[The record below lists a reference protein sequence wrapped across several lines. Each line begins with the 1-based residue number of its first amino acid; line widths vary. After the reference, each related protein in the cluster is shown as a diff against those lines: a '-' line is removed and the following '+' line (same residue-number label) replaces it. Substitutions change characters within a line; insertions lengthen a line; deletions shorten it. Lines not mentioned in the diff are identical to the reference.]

1 MMLKLWSGSV
11 THSAIRQCKARQ
23 LLAQSLCHLAQLGKE
38 QTNVRGNHN
47 LPLKIVPSRQ
57 DQLNALKGEEFDV
70 LVIGGGAVGC
80 GCAVDSAC
88 RGLKTA
94 LVEADDFGSGASSR
108 SSKLVDGSGSYLGT
122 ALRDKD
128 FEQLYIM
135 LRMMS
140 ERATMLKI
148 APHLNRVQPMVIPMY
163 SVLGMP
169 FTWLALKVYDFISAA
184 SNVRGSHCI
193 SKESML
199 YEFPL
204 LKTKGLRGGIVYYDV
219 QLDDARMCMA
229 LVMTAVALGA
239 SVGNHLKLVEMLPQ
253 GGCCR
258 VVGVN
263 DSLTGETFYI
273 QAKAVINA
281 TGAGTDAVRQLD
293 EEGTPPILVP
303 TVDTYVS
310 VPRYFGSG
318 RYGLLSPSQKKG
330 DPTVVMVP
338 FENHIVL
345 GVHEEDG
352 GSISQS
358 PAADPEDVSSL
369 LDAAKEKMEPC
380 VELGPCHVLSAWTGL
395 RPKVGCPRDK
405 KEDKEDDDKLPPPVS
420 SYMIEV
426 SQNGL
431 ITLGGGRFS
440 SYRVMAAEA
449 VDLAIQTCG
458 LCDDHVTSSWTE
470 HLPLDGAQNWCCMLP
485 LEFVQD
491 YDVPMD
497 VAQHIS
503 DSYGYNGH
511 ALLNQGQDMLK
522 RLHPNFPYIEAEV
535 KYAVRSEY
543 ACSLVDVV
551 ARRLRVAFVDAVA
564 TLHMMPKVLKI
575 MAAEIGWDEGEQKKQ
590 MAAAQ
595 EFLVRQMGLGGIVRP
610 KMLGKSQPKTK
621 ASSQGCCRAAARKEA
636 RSYSRAFA
644 PVTAIHE
651 EPLVPSRTGR
661 SSNESAKM
669 SKISGV
675 FTTGI
680 TQRSVVDS
688 PLTASGNQPRF
699 IPSDWSDEKRHLI
712 QTVWRNKFMC

>member
-1 MMLKLWSGSV
+1 M
-11 THSAIRQCKARQ
+11 
-23 LLAQSLCHLAQLGKE
+23 
-38 QTNVRGNHN
+38 
-47 LPLKIVPSRQ
+47 KIVPSRQ
-57 DQLNALKGEEFDV
+57 DHLNALKGEEFDV
-70 LVIGGGAVGC
+70 LVIGGGAAGC
-80 GCAVDSAC
+80 GCAVDAAC

-135 LRMMS
+135 LQMMS

-193 SKESML
+193 SKESVL

-204 LKTKGLRGGIVYYDV
+204 LKTEGLRGGVVYYDV
-219 QLDDARMCMA
+219 QLDDARMCLA
-229 LVMTAVALGA
+229 LAMTAVALGA

-253 GGCCR
+253 EGCCR
-258 VVGVN
+258 VVGVS

-273 QAKAVINA
+273 QSKAVINA

-303 TVDTYVS
+303 TMDTYIT

-318 RYGLLSPSQKKG
+318 RYGLLSPSPKKEE
-330 DPTVVMVP
+330 PTVVMVP
-338 FENHIVL
+338 FENHMVM
-345 GVHEEDG
+345 GVHEAEG
-352 GSISQS
+352 VCMSQS
-358 PAADPEDVSSL
+358 SSPDPENVNSL

-395 RPKVGCPRDK
+395 RPKVGCPSDK
-405 KEDKEDDDKLPPPVS
+405 KEDNEEDKLPPPVS
-420 SYMIEV
+420 NYMIEV

-440 SYRVMAAEA
+440 SYRVMAAETI
-449 VDLAIQTCG
+449 DLAIKSCG

-485 LEFVQD
+485 LELVQD

-535 KYAVRSEY
+535 KYAVRNEY
-543 ACSLVDVV
+543 ACTLLDVI
-551 ARRLRVAFVDAVA
+551 ARRLRVAFVDAA
-564 TLHMMPKVLKI
+564 AALHMLPKILKI
-575 MAAEIGWDEGEQKKQ
+575 MAEEAGWDEGEQKKQ
-590 MAAAQ
+590 MLAVQ
-595 EFLVRQMGLGGIVRP
+595 DFLVRQMGLGSIVRP
-610 KMLGKSQPKTK
+610 KAIGKSQPKKK
-621 ASSQGCCRAAARKEA
+621 ASVESCCRAAARKEA
-636 RSYSRAFA
+636 RSYS
-644 PVTAIHE
+644 
-651 EPLVPSRTGR
+651 
-661 SSNESAKM
+661 
-669 SKISGV
+669 
-675 FTTGI
+675 
-680 TQRSVVDS
+680 
-688 PLTASGNQPRF
+688 
-699 IPSDWSDEKRHLI
+699 
-712 QTVWRNKFMC
+712 